1 MKTYL
6 YSCTDTK
13 MRLFEVDSDVRKR
26 TLQLFER
33 TEESFDDDVKAI
45 KKMVTYPKTLTGNNG
60 YIECCT
66 SLVRNFISVGCRGA
80 KIRNFLLLNKCSVE
94 NAKQKID
101 MDYACTHH
109 KNRTFNLV
117 ADTTQGSL
125 ERLIKSIPCL

>member
-1 MKTYL
+1 
-6 YSCTDTK
+6 

-26 TLQLFER
+26 ALQLFEK

-45 KKMVTYPKTLTGNNG
+45 KNWLHTQKHLPEIM
-60 YIECCT
+60 ED
-66 SLVRNFISVGCRGA
+66 A
-80 KIRNFLLLNKCSVE
+80 KIRKFLLLNKCSVE

>member
-1 MKTYL
+1 
-6 YSCTDTK
+6 

-60 YIECCT
+60 
-66 SLVRNFISVGCRGA
+66 GA